1 MDDGRAHVAE
11 PSGPPVGGVVV
22 VHDWYGRLPHVR
34 QACDDLAEA
43 GLLALAPDLYDG
55 RATTDPGQAERLM
68 AALDADRARARLAD
82 ATDELR
88 ARTGGRRV
96 GALGFSMGGT
106 LVLEAATSGRFD
118 AAAAYYAALQP
129 RQHRPIRCPVLL
141 QLAEVDDWEPPD
153 TPERFA
159 AELRAAGTEVET
171 HTWPGTEHSFA
182 NPDVPLHAPGPAA
195 EAWAIT
201 VGFLRRHLATDP

>member
-11 PSGPPVGGVVV
+11 PSGPPVGGVLVA
-22 VHDWYGRLPHVR
+22 HDGYGRLPHVR
-34 QACDDLAEA
+34 QACDDLAGA

-55 RATTDPGQAERLM
+55 RTTTDLGQAERLM
-68 AALDADRARARLAD
+68 AALEGGRARARLAD
-82 ATDELR
+82 AADELR

-106 LVLEAATSGRFD
+106 LVLEEATTGRLD
-118 AAAAYYAALQP
+118 AVAAYYAALQAGTHP
-129 RQHRPIRCPVLL
+129 PIRCPVLL
-141 QLAEVDDWEPPD
+141 HLAEVDDWEPPD
-153 TPERFA
+153 ALERFA
-159 AELRAAGTEVET
+159 AELRAVGTEVET
-171 HTWPGTEHSFA
+171 HTWPGTVHSFA
-182 NPDVPLHAPGPAA
+182 NADVPLHAPGPAA